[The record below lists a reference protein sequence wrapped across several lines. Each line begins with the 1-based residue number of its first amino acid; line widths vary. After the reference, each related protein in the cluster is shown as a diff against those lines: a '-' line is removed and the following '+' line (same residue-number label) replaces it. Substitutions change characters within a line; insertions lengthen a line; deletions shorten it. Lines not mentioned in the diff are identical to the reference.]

1 MTSRHLES
9 DRELAGLRA
18 NLVVDT
24 IATSTAVDG
33 DLARGLGSIASRI
46 VNIL

>member
-1 MTSRHLES
+1 MSSLHLES

-18 NLVVDT
+18 DVVTGT

-33 DLARGLGSIASRI
+33 DLARGLGSIAGQI
-46 VNIL
+46 VSIS